1 MPLRRTHNLIF
12 GLQYQS
18 WIHMFTSSPPYIL
31 PRWPRTMAL
40 TGGPGILERYMG
52 KVRARAKTEHVWR
65 KIRGVRYLVQDKPAG
80 VMLQP
85 PFLQGVRWIGK
96 QGYTFDLGVDA
107 RKGGLH
113 QLHEAVEMMRQVY
126 DGLDDPTHAVANG
139 ISSVALETPRTI
151 CANQISTCQ
160 QKPRLPIQNF
170 WDLVTQ
176 MARASEK
183 TYMKLSGLFSELP
196 PLSPD
201 VDLDIPALIARLSP
215 WTNVI
220 FDVFGPDRIMFGSDW
235 PVCNIGGGG
244 NTVAW
249 GRWQAV
255 VEALLA
261 RRGLSEEQRQAVWG
275 QTAVRAYGIEF
286 ENERVPLKCDA
297 ITAEC

>member
-1 MPLRRTHNLIF
+1 
-12 GLQYQS
+12 
-18 WIHMFTSSPPYIL
+18 
-31 PRWPRTMAL
+31 MAL

-139 ISSVALETPRTI
+139 ISSVALETPR
-151 CANQISTCQ
+151 
-160 QKPRLPIQNF
+160 
-170 WDLVTQ
+170 DLVTQ

-235 PVCNIGGGG
+235 PVCNIGGEETLWPG
-244 NTVAW
+244 VA
-249 GRWQAV
+249 GK
-255 VEALLA
+255 
-261 RRGLSEEQRQAVWG
+261 LS
-275 QTAVRAYGIEF
+275 
-286 ENERVPLKCDA
+286 
-297 ITAEC
+297 